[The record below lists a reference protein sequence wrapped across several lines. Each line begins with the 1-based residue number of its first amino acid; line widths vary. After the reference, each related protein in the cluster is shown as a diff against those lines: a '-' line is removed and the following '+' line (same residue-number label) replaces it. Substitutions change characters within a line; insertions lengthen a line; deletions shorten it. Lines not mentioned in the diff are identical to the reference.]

1 MLADTIAAISTA
13 QGEAGI
19 AIIRMSGPAS
29 VSIAEKI
36 LKSSSKNNNL
46 NNNFKFKSPR
56 VMSLAVLY
64 LNNAPADYVLSVYF
78 KAPSSFTGEDMVE
91 LHTHGGSLIAKL
103 CLEELLKH
111 GARLAEPGEF
121 TKRAFLNNK
130 IDLSQA
136 ESVLGIIKARSEEA
150 LKSAARVLSGELS
163 NKILEIRDEIL
174 NIQGSIEIS
183 LDFPEGE
190 EPLIN
195 NLELLEQVNK
205 LILNLNNLIADC
217 KTGFLLRE
225 GASVVI
231 AGRPNV
237 GKSSLLNALLN
248 KRRAIVTDIPG
259 TTRDIIEEAI
269 IIDGVYVR
277 LIDTAGLRET
287 DNIIEADGINLA
299 REALNNADVR
309 LWLMDASKE
318 PDAQDILYL
327 QKFLDLNLDNSVIV
341 LNKSDLA
348 SQALNLNEGTGTPV
362 SPSDNK
368 HNNIIN
374 NLNLNKD
381 LRIINISAKTGYNL
395 GELKSL
401 IINLIVKDGSLNS
414 GLNVSSKQ
422 LEELKACENNLAEI
436 KEAVEINAG
445 EVIIADLLNSARL
458 SLERVLGIE
467 SSEVLLNSIFSR
479 FCVGK

>member
-64 LNNAPADYVLSVYF
+64 LNNAPADYVLCVYF

-174 NIQGSIEIS
+174 NIQGSIEIG

-195 NLELLEQVNK
+195 NLELL
-205 LILNLNNLIADC
+205 D
-217 KTGFLLRE
+217 
-225 GASVVI
+225 
-231 AGRPNV
+231 
-237 GKSSLLNALLN
+237 
-248 KRRAIVTDIPG
+248 TDSNYSN
-259 TTRDIIEEAI
+259 D
-269 IIDGVYVR
+269 DQ
-277 LIDTAGLRET
+277 LIDTSYASISTLEN
-287 DNIIEADGINLA
+287 DSNNFINLGCQDSCCKNINV
-299 REALNNADVR
+299 LNSDGSEDLLFEVITQIEGPEKR
-309 LWLMDASKE
+309 KE
-318 PDAQDILYL
+318 VLTKYKQQILDLQPQDI
-327 QKFLDLNLDNSVIV
+327 
-341 LNKSDLA
+341 
-348 SQALNLNEGTGTPV
+348 V
-362 SPSDNK
+362 SK
-368 HNNIIN
+368 M
-374 NLNLNKD
+374 
-381 LRIINISAKTGYNL
+381 
-395 GELKSL
+395 
-401 IINLIVKDGSLNS
+401 NLIY
-414 GLNVSSKQ
+414 
-422 LEELKACENNLAEI
+422 
-436 KEAVEINAG
+436 
-445 EVIIADLLNSARL
+445 
-458 SLERVLGIE
+458 
-467 SSEVLLNSIFSR
+467 
-479 FCVGK
+479 

>member
-36 LKSSSKNNNL
+36 LRLPALNNNL

-174 NIQGSIEIS
+174 NIQGSIEIG

-205 LILNLNNLIADC
+205 IILNLNNLIADC

-269 IIDGVYVR
+269 IIDGVYIR

-299 REALNNADVR
+299 REALNNADVK

-327 QKFLDLNLDNSVIV
+327 QRFLDLNLDNSVIV
-341 LNKSDLA
+341 LNKSDL
-348 SQALNLNEGTGTPV
+348 EPKT
-362 SPSDNK
+362 
-368 HNNIIN
+368 
-374 NLNLNKD
+374 LNLNKD

-395 GELKSL
+395 DELKNL

-436 KEAVEINAG
+436 KEAVEIEAG
-445 EVIIADLLNSARL
+445 EVIIADLLNSSRL

>member
-1 MLADTIAAISTA
+1 MLADADTIAAISTA

-174 NIQGSIEIS
+174 NIQGSIEIG

-205 LILNLNNLIADC
+205 LILKLNNLIADC

-225 GASVVI
+225 GANVVI

-269 IIDGVYVR
+269 IIEGVYVR

-327 QKFLDLNLDNSVIV
+327 QRFLDLNLDNSVIV

-348 SQALNLNEGTGTPV
+348 LQA
-362 SPSDNK
+362 DNK

>member
-64 LNNAPADYVLSVYF
+64 LNNEPADYVLCVYF
-78 KAPSSFTGEDMVE
+78 KSPSSFTGEDMVE

-103 CLEELLKH
+103 CLEELLKR

-174 NIQGSIEIS
+174 NIQGSIEIG

-205 LILNLNNLIADC
+205 LILKLNNLIADC

-225 GASVVI
+225 GANVVI

-269 IIDGVYVR
+269 IIEGVYVR

-341 LNKSDLA
+341 LNKSDLEPKA
-348 SQALNLNEGTGTPV
+348 
-362 SPSDNK
+362 
-368 HNNIIN
+368 
-374 NLNLNKD
+374 LNLNKD

-422 LEELKACENNLAEI
+422 LEELKACEDNLAEI

>member
-205 LILNLNNLIADC
+205 LILKLNNLIADC

-269 IIDGVYVR
+269 IIEGVYVR

-299 REALNNADVR
+299 REALNNADVK

-327 QKFLDLNLDNSVIV
+327 QRFLDLNLDNSVIV
-341 LNKSDLA
+341 LNKSDLEPKA
-348 SQALNLNEGTGTPV
+348 
-362 SPSDNK
+362 
-368 HNNIIN
+368 
-374 NLNLNKD
+374 LNLNKD

-395 GELKSL
+395 DELKSL

-422 LEELKACENNLAEI
+422 LEELKACEDNLAEI

>member
-205 LILNLNNLIADC
+205 LILKLNNLIADC
-217 KTGFLLRE
+217 RTGFLLRE
-225 GASVVI
+225 GANVVI

-299 REALNNADVR
+299 REALNNADVK

-348 SQALNLNEGTGTPV
+348 LQA
-362 SPSDNK
+362 DNK

>member
-36 LKSSSKNNNL
+36 LRLPKSLNKFKFINSRVMNL
-46 NNNFKFKSPR
+46 AALYLDDAPLDYVLAVYFKSP
-56 VMSLAVLY
+56 L
-64 LNNAPADYVLSVYF
+64 
-78 KAPSSFTGEDMVE
+78 SFTGEDMVE

-103 CLEELLKH
+103 CLEGLLKH

-174 NIQGSIEIS
+174 NIQGSIEIG

-217 KTGFLLRE
+217 KTGCLLRE
-225 GASVVI
+225 GAGVVI

-248 KRRAIVTDIPG
+248 KKRAIVTDIPG

-269 IIDGVYVR
+269 IIEGVYVR

-299 REALNNADVR
+299 REALNNADVK
-309 LWLMDASKE
+309 LWLMDASRE

-341 LNKSDLA
+341 FNKSDLA
-348 SQALNLNEGTGTPV
+348 SHTLDDGAGTPV
-362 SPSDNK
+362 SPSDN
-368 HNNIIN
+368 NIIN
-374 NLNLNKD
+374 NLNKN

-395 GELKSL
+395 GELKNL

-436 KEAVEINAG
+436 KEAVEINVG

>member
-36 LKSSSKNNNL
+36 LKLPTIKSLKSSSKFKSQALNNNL
-46 NNNFKFKSPR
+46 NNFKFKSPR

-150 LKSAARVLSGELS
+150 LKSAARVMSGELS

-174 NIQGSIEIS
+174 NIQGSIEIG

-205 LILNLNNLIADC
+205 IILNLSNLISDC

-225 GASVVI
+225 GAGVVI

-248 KRRAIVTDIPG
+248 RRRAIVTDIPG

-269 IIDGVYVR
+269 IIEGVYVR

-299 REALNNADVR
+299 REALNNADVK

-327 QKFLDLNLDNSVIV
+327 QRFLDLNLDNSVIV
-341 LNKSDLA
+341 LNKSDL
-348 SQALNLNEGTGTPV
+348 EPKT
-362 SPSDNK
+362 
-368 HNNIIN
+368 
-374 NLNLNKD
+374 LNLNKD

-395 GELKSL
+395 DELKNL

-422 LEELKACENNLAEI
+422 LEELKSCENNLAEI
-436 KEAVEINAG
+436 KEAVEIEAG

>member
-1 MLADTIAAISTA
+1 MKQEVKETPPHRFGGTIAAISTA

-36 LKSSSKNNNL
+36 LKSPSSKSKFKSNSNSQAQAL
-46 NNNFKFKSPR
+46 NNFKFKSPR

-64 LNNAPADYVLSVYF
+64 LNNSPADYVLSVYF
-78 KAPSSFTGEDMVE
+78 KSPFSFTGEDMVE

-111 GARLAEPGEF
+111 GARLAEPSEF
-121 TKRAFLNNK
+121 TRRAFLNNK

-150 LKSAARVLSGELS
+150 LKSAARVMSGELS

-174 NIQGSIEIS
+174 NIQGSIEIG

-205 LILNLNNLIADC
+205 IILNLSNLISDC

-225 GASVVI
+225 GAGVVI

-248 KRRAIVTDIPG
+248 RRRAIVTDIPG

-299 REALNNADVR
+299 REALNNADVK

-318 PDAQDILYL
+318 PDAQDLLYL
-327 QKFLDLNLDNSVIV
+327 QKFLDLNLDNCVIV
-341 LNKSDLA
+341 LNKSDLEPKV
-348 SQALNLNEGTGTPV
+348 L
-362 SPSDNK
+362 
-368 HNNIIN
+368 

-395 GELKSL
+395 DKLKNL

-422 LEELKACENNLAEI
+422 LEELKSCENNLAEI
-436 KEAVEINAG
+436 KEAVVINAG